1 MKEPG
6 SVLKKYNLKLKFKP
20 SADIPQMSQRSLSKS
35 SGRKRKASPAKVASG
50 TRVPY
55 SKVLPLFR
63 NKLDP
68 SELARKQQILKVMN
82 IY

>member
-20 SADIPQMSQRSLSKS
+20 SADIPQISQRSLSKS
-35 SGRKRKASPAKVASG
+35 SGRKRRKASPAKVASG
-50 TRVPY
+50 TKAPY

-68 SELARKQQILKVMN
+68 SELARK
-82 IY
+82 